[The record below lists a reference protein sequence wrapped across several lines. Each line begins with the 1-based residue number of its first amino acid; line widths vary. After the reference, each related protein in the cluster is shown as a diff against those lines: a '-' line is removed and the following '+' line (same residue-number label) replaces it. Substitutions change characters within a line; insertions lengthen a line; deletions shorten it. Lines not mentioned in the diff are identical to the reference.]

1 MSPNKEELSVRTKII
16 NGRYSE
22 EGKTME
28 ENKKKLT
35 DEIMIG
41 PRKAQNRFFIQAM
54 ETNMEDPSGNPSERT
69 TQRYV
74 DLAKGG
80 AGMITLE
87 AISVT
92 RESRARDN
100 QLMIMPQNQ
109 AALTKFM
116 DSVHNA
122 NPASLVVFQLT
133 HSGELSSPDFSRR
146 VTPKPL
152 PGLGGELLSEDD
164 VDHIMDEFVTAAKIA
179 YNAGADGIDLKLCHG
194 YLGSQ
199 MIRPYN
205 DRKWKYGGSWENRTR
220 FPYELMERIRKAI
233 PDKNFLIGSKIS
245 AWEGF
250 PGGFGTEGSDSPV
263 MDLTEPLDLIKG
275 LEERGASYIV
285 QSAGS
290 PGITVSLT
298 QVDKHIPYYA
308 YLQQYWAKEFRKVLK
323 PETVVIGSNFSV
335 FRNGKND
342 LCAVTPEQSNLLSY
356 GEWCVNDGVCDMIA
370 LGRQSLADP
379 YLPKKVMEG
388 REDEINWCLLCDSCL
403 ELLIQQSKVGCVVHD
418 KLAHEEL
425 VRTRKEKGHL
435 RVHHT

>member
-1 MSPNKEELSVRTKII
+1 M
-16 NGRYSE
+16 
-22 EGKTME
+22 EG
-28 ENKKKLT
+28 NKKKLT

-69 TQRYV
+69 IQRYE
-74 DLAKGG
+74 DLARGG
-80 AGMITLE
+80 AGLITLE

-100 QLMIMPQNQ
+100 QLMIMPQNEKP
-109 AALTKFM
+109 LTQFM
-116 DSVHNA
+116 DRVHAA
-122 NPASLVVFQLT
+122 NPKSLVVFQLT

-146 VTPKPL
+146 VTPNPL
-152 PGLGGELLSEDD
+152 PGYGGDVLSEEE
-164 VDHIMDEFVTAAKIA
+164 VEHIMDEFVTAAKIA

-194 YLGSQ
+194 YFGSQ
-199 MIRPYN
+199 MIRPHN
-205 DRKWKYGGSWENRTR
+205 DRKWKFGGSWENRTR
-220 FPYELMERIRKAI
+220 FPYELMERIRKEV

-250 PGGFGTEGSDSPV
+250 PGGFGTEGPHSPV

-275 LEERGASYIV
+275 LEERGASFIV

-342 LCAVTPEQSNLLSY
+342 LCAVTQEESNMLNY
-356 GEWCVNDGVCDMIA
+356 GEWCINDDVCDMIA
-370 LGRQSLADP
+370 LGRQSFADP

-388 REDEINWCLLCDSCL
+388 REDEIKWCVLCDSCL

-418 KLAHEEL
+418 KLATQEL
-425 VRTRKEKGHL
+425 IRTRKEKGKL

>member
-1 MSPNKEELSVRTKII
+1 MA
-16 NGRYSE
+16 
-22 EGKTME
+22 

-69 TQRYV
+69 TQRYI
-74 DLAKGG
+74 DLAQGG

-87 AISVT
+87 AITVT

-100 QLMIMPQNQ
+100 QLTIMPQNQ
-109 AALTKFM
+109 APLTKFM
-116 DSVHNA
+116 DKVHNA
-122 NPASLVVFQLT
+122 NPNAIVVFQLT

-152 PGLGGELLSEDD
+152 PGYGGELLSEDD
-164 VDHIMDEFVTAAKIA
+164 VEHIMDDFVTAAKIA

-194 YLGSQ
+194 YFGSQ

-205 DRKWKYGGSWENRTR
+205 DRDWKFGGSWENRTR
-220 FPYELMERIRKAI
+220 FPYELMERIRKEI

-250 PGGFGTEGSDSPV
+250 PGGFGTDGPDSPV
-263 MDLTEPLDLIKG
+263 MDLTEPIKLIKG

-290 PGITVSLT
+290 PGITISLT
-298 QVDKHIPYYA
+298 QCDRHVPYFA
-308 YLQQYWAKEFRKVLK
+308 YLHQYWSKEFRKALK

-335 FRNGKND
+335 FRSGKND
-342 LCAVTPEQSNLLSY
+342 LCAVEPEDSAMLPY
-356 GEWCVNDGVCDMIA
+356 GEWCVNHGVCDMIA

-388 REDEINWCLLCDSCL
+388 KLDEINYCMLCDACL

-418 KLAHEEL
+418 PFAREEL
-425 VRTRKEKGHL
+425 VRTRKEKGPL
-435 RVHHT
+435 RQSHT